1 MCQGLEAYP
10 AAATAAAAATAHGSP
25 VRPRSTDATG
35 GGGGFKRR
43 ESAALPPPSDRPP
56 DSRAGLEKGFPSHL
70 THQSVT
76 PDSLRWRTGGAR
88 GEQRNREQVKHKG
101 GGRAS
106 GEGEKKATVISLCKH
121 QHQDLHHAVCVLAFF
136 LLF

>member
-10 AAATAAAAATAHGSP
+10 AAATAAAATAHGSP
-25 VRPRSTDATG
+25 VRPRSTDATGGGGGG

-56 DSRAGLEKGFPSHL
+56 DSRAGVEKGFPSHL

-101 GGRAS
+101 GRRAS
-106 GEGEKKATVISLCKH
+106 GEGGKKRSDCDFTL
-121 QHQDLHHAVCVLAFF
+121 
-136 LLF
+136 